1 MSEEVKKRESVEKQ
15 LKLSEEWN
23 EGLQDELCRLKH
35 VNSELE
41 MGISELESENSEL
54 KSENSHFELPDSP
67 RLAKIEEVDGDE
79 DFVKTSKNA
88 EDFSESV
95 SQKAVLEKTVI
106 SEQKMVE
113 AVTKEITA
121 ELEKSQEAVVVSLKN
136 NILERNFELKKMS
149 VELAEHKNTIVG
161 QDNTIAKQLC
171 EIERQLVELSGLEKG
186 LRESQDLQKVKK
198 VEKNE

>member
-1 MSEEVKKRESVEKQ
+1 MSEEAKKRESVEKQ

-54 KSENSHFELPDSP
+54 KSENLQFELPDSP

-136 NILERNFELKKMS
+136 NILERNFDLKKMS
-149 VELAEHKNTIVG
+149 VELAEHKNTVRS
-161 QDNTIAKQLC
+161 
-171 EIERQLVELSGLEKG
+171 EIFVQFRNFVIFEVFEVNFSGKKSIFWPRILTPKTSKLTK
-186 LRESQDLQKVKK
+186 LR
-198 VEKNE
+198 